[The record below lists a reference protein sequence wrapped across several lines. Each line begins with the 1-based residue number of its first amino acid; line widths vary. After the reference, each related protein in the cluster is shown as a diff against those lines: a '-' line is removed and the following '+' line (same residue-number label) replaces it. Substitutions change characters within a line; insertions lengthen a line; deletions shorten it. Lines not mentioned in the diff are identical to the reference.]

1 MFTPKKQNVKH
12 NFGAQVIFSP
22 PFIPWGPKLFV
33 AEIAPSH
40 KKTVNLIDF
49 PVPNPTKIVIGGDK
63 TLGPRVVRSKRI
75 APFYYF
81 PCGVT
86 VTDSTRIV
94 NGGDGGAGTASSA

>member
-1 MFTPKKQNVKH
+1 MNGGDCAVGTARCSHRKNKMSS
-12 NFGAQVIFSP
+12 ITL
-22 PFIPWGPKLFV
+22 GPKLFV